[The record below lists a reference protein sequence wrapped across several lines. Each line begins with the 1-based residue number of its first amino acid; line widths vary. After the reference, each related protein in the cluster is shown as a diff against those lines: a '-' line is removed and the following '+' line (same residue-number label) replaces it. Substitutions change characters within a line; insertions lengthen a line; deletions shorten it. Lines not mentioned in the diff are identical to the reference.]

1 MAENVLRIA
10 DALEHQVEEDQS
22 PARFKLWHHSRR
34 WGKDRLGFKAAMVG
48 HGPIQPNGHCL
59 LPGALFSGKW
69 VGWVVRDF
77 TQGSNA
83 WRAMFMPRLA
93 HLRPNVSINK
103 SEMRVTLPGGGGIF
117 MCTAENIDSL
127 RGLGEDMIGLVVN
140 EAAWFDLDEA
150 WVAVLRALLTDN
162 KGWAILMST
171 PNSGLDG
178 NQQGIT
184 PSYFNRLCHAAYAGS
199 LGPEW
204 AVFGGDLRENPKID
218 PEEAE
223 SFLRDLT
230 PGSLRYKEEGLGLLV
245 KSGAGLAFPNWSPK
259 VHLTPWFTP
268 DPESSLVLGMDWGIS
283 DDNLAAIVACRYTP
297 RGRLIAFR
305 EWTWTGL
312 DAYAAGF
319 EFAESLATAALPRW
333 PDQMVA
339 DSAMNERTGVGGG
352 TIMTEFQSGI
362 NDALQPFHVPPLAV
376 IGAPKGPGSRKVMF
390 NTITKML
397 AWGPELANGTVPA
410 TKMPLFQIMLDQ
422 MGKPTCPVLAADLA
436 TAPKMLGIDEVDKK
450 KAKFAAGDAFGY
462 LLAMVLPQADPTYT
476 DVPQDRHPGFLPT
489 GKQRSRDRSPEVV
502 ARERDEVA
510 EFMADRMG
518 EQLGGR
524 YGRRPRR

>member
-1 MAENVLRIA
+1 
-10 DALEHQVEEDQS
+10 
-22 PARFKLWHHSRR
+22 
-34 WGKDRLGFKAAMVG
+34 MVG
-48 HGPIQPNGHCL
+48 HGPIQLNGHCL

-162 KGWAILMST
+162 RGWAILMST

-230 PGSLRYKEEGLGLLV
+230 PGSLRYKEEGLGELV
-245 KSGAGLAFPNWSPK
+245 QSGAGLAFPAWTPK
-259 VHLTPWFTP
+259 VHLAPWHTP
-268 DPESSLVLGMDWGIS
+268 PEHHALVMGMDWGIRADS
-283 DDNLAAIVACRYTP
+283 VVQAFRVGPQKTLLAFKEWVWQDKDAYEAGYDFATS
-297 RGRLIAFR
+297 LIAS
-305 EWTWTGL
+305 
-312 DAYAAGF
+312 D
-319 EFAESLATAALPRW
+319 LPRW
-333 PDQMVA
+333 PEWMVV
-339 DSAMNERTGVGGG
+339 DSAMNERTGVGGT
-352 TIMTEFQSGI
+352 TILGEFQSGVT
-362 NDALQPFHVPPLAV
+362 DALKPYPSQPLHIMP
-376 IGAPKGPGSRKVMF
+376 APKGPGSRKVMF
-390 NTITKML
+390 NHWTKML
-397 AWGPELANGTVPA
+397 SWGPALADGSVPA
-410 TKMPLFQIMLDQ
+410 SRMPLFQIMKDQ
-422 MGKPTCPVLAADLA
+422 QGNPTCPRLAKDLA
-436 TAPKMLGIDEVDKK
+436 TAVLHAKHQDEVDKEK
-450 KAKFAAGDAFGY
+450 SPSHALEAGGY
-462 LLAMVLPQADPTYT
+462 ALSVILPNADPTYT